1 MERLLMNWW
10 RDLKK
15 EIKFCE
21 PLSKH
26 TTLRIGGIADIW
38 FEPLDLRSLK
48 RILSSC
54 RKKGIPFL
62 VIGNGSNLLV
72 RESGVRGVVIRL
84 NSSYF
89 KGIDFYPKGHKNNS
103 SLIAGCGGSL
113 ERLVNFARQKKLGG
127 CEFLTGIPGT
137 VGGALV
143 TNAGVRD
150 VFCPTEKRLCSIGD
164 IVEEVT
170 VIDAQGSLRT
180 LERKDIRFGYRRS
193 NTLKGTSLHKF
204 ILLKAKIKLKRKRI
218 EEVESAIDRFMK
230 YKKATQE
237 LIKPSAGSVFKNP
250 LHRSAAELIESCG
263 LKGFRIGD
271 AQLSTKHTNFVI
283 NRGEAQARDVLALIK
298 LVQDK
303 VKVECDIELKPEI
316 RIIGE

>member
-1 MERLLMNWW
+1 MNWW

-26 TTLRIGGIADIW
+26 TTLKIGGIADIW
-38 FEPLDLRSLK
+38 FEPQDLKSLK
-48 RILSSC
+48 KILSSC

-72 RESGVRGVVIRL
+72 KEGGVRGVVIRL
-84 NSSYF
+84 SSPYF
-89 KGIDFYPKGHKNNS
+89 REIDFYLNTLTGTSGHKNNG

-113 ERLVNFARQKKLGG
+113 ERLVNFARQKRLGG

-150 VFCPTEKRLCSIGD
+150 VFCPMKKRLYSIGD

-170 VIDAQGSLRT
+170 VIDPQGRLRT

-193 NTLKGTSLHKF
+193 SLNKF
-204 ILLKAKIKLKRKRI
+204 ILLKAKIKLKRKKI
-218 EEVESAIDRFMK
+218 EEIESAIDRFMR

-250 LHRSAAELIESCG
+250 PNRSAAELIELCG

-298 LVQDK
+298 LVQDR
-303 VKVECDIELKPEI
+303 VKAKHNVELEPEI
-316 RIIGE
+316 EIIGE